1 VTLRKPAHVPG
12 ARNGGRPTGPE
23 EPTLSTSVRVWK
35 VNKVNSK
42 RAPYQTVGRSREG
55 EDCQF
60 RYRGAR

>member
-42 RAPYQTVGRSREG
+42 RAPYQIRWTVAGR
-55 EDCQF
+55 
-60 RYRGAR
+60 